1 MHIHKYSNIFIPM
14 NYLIPNQ
21 LFNQTG
27 DVKTPKKTI
36 RQMAK
41 KLHLMLVL
49 VCCVSLAG
57 AQALTGEAAPTVR
70 KLSVFLNEVR
80 AADLNANST
89 YSRADHINALLYKVQ
104 PSLYFNGTATA
115 YGAKPTSLFTDI
127 SQLGGLNPASMEK
140 NNVEIATVYINTPAQ
155 LSGTIDLDNFA
166 SFKKLKYVH
175 IVSKV
180 PVTEKKIN
188 DMVLHPQERL
198 SVFYEIT
205 SGDTNQ

>member
-1 MHIHKYSNIFIPM
+1 M

-21 LFNQTG
+21 LFNQPG
-27 DVKTPKKTI
+27 DVKTPNKTI

-49 VCCVSLAG
+49 ICCASFAN
-57 AQALTGEAAPTVR
+57 AQATLGETTPTVR

-80 AADLNANST
+80 AADLNSNST
-89 YSRADHINALLYKVQ
+89 YSRADHVNALLYKVQ
-104 PSLYFNGTATA
+104 PSLYYNGTATA
-115 YGAKPTSLFTDI
+115 YGAKPTSLFTDV
-127 SQLGGLNPASMEK
+127 SQLGSLNAASMEK
-140 NNVEIATVYINTPAQ
+140 NNVEIATVYINTAAQ
-155 LSGTIDLDNFA
+155 LGSTIDLQNFS